1 MQGKLVKVIQE
12 NYNLFKEARSE
23 EERKKNIHNYV
34 ILS

>member
-1 MQGKLVKVIQE
+1 MKGKLVKVIQE
-12 NYNLFKEARSE
+12 QYSFKEARSE